1 MDLDWC
7 SEDSSESKKAI
18 LFNDNSIIA
27 SIPCDK
33 SEPEPLINNNTN
45 LINPNK
51 NRKELNIHECFAI
64 DLDQIDRLKLL
75 DILNYLSYISN
86 NLRSIIRN
94 NTLANGFSKDN
105 YDNLMNYLRWLYTA
119 CDKIKKYFNSVK
131 RKESKDDTILKP
143 FKTSS
148 YKFCSYK
155 NGCSIHKNKNKTCD
169 KNHFVFEM
177 VINDI
182 CKLIESLELI
192 TSNNLDNINWIF
204 SNKILKITSQDE
216 THTVFT
222 FEKTDNVGLI
232 DKEKDTE
239 VAFVYLIDKNII
251 FKCFDVISYVLNKM
265 FEEST
270 SFLTYN
276 IQSLQI
282 NI

>member
-7 SEDSSESKKAI
+7 SEDSSNTAI

-27 SIPCDK
+27 SISGDK
-33 SEPEPLINNNTN
+33 SQPDPLINNNTN

-51 NRKELNIHECFAI
+51 NRKELSIHECFTI
-64 DLDQIDRLKLL
+64 NLDQIDRLKLL

-94 NTLANGFSKDN
+94 NTLVNGFSKEN
-105 YDNLMNYLRWLYTA
+105 YDSLMNYLRWLYTA
-119 CDKIKKYFNSVK
+119 CCKIKKYFNSVK
-131 RKESKDDTILKP
+131 RKESKDDIILKP

-148 YKFCSYK
+148 YKFCNYK

-169 KNHFVFEM
+169 KNHFVFDM
-177 VINDI
+177 IINDI
-182 CKLIESLELI
+182 SKLIESLELI

-204 SNKILKITSQDE
+204 SNKVLKITSQDE
-216 THTVFT
+216 THTVFS
-222 FEKTDNVGLI
+222 FEKIEFT
-232 DKEKDTE
+232 EKNTNSTE
-239 VAFVYLIDKNII
+239 NEVTFVYLIDKNII
-251 FKCFDVISYVLNKM
+251 FKCFDVISFVLNKM
-265 FEEST
+265 FDESS